1 MSQGSVAGP
10 GLRHDLNPA
19 PSGLLPQSLSS
30 RDPPPPPHARQHLP
44 RPHPCTQGRPRAPR
58 VTVPQSPPAPAP
70 GAGGG
75 GNHPR
80 PLGARGRR
88 RLEARTRAPH
98 GPARALSLPSAAGR
112 EAGPGGSA
120 HLVGSRPTAGGG
132 GWGRGRIPGRG
143 PPRLRTRRPRSAGP
157 SREPLL
163 QDPPAEARPGAG
175 SGAGNRG

>member
-30 RDPPPPPHARQHLP
+30 RDPPAPPRAAALTQASPLHTGPASGAARHGP
-44 RPHPCTQGRPRAPR
+44 AEPAGPGTRSGGRREPPSAARDPRAPPTGGPDTR
-58 VTVPQSPPAPAP
+58 SARPGSRTLPPERCGPRGGPRRLRSPGRQPAD
-70 GAGGG
+70 GWG
-75 GNHPR
+75 
-80 PLGARGRR
+80 RGR
-88 RLEARTRAPH
+88 
-98 GPARALSLPSAAGR
+98 
-112 EAGPGGSA
+112 
-120 HLVGSRPTAGGG
+120 
-132 GWGRGRIPGRG
+132 GRGRIPGRG